1 MDSTQLQAL
10 VRELTTLPAETEW
23 VEFKHNKAIPDEI
36 GEYISALAN
45 SCALQGKPCAYIVWG
60 VEDGTHRIVGTS
72 FRPHEAKVGNEEL
85 ENWLAHHLTPRI
97 AVHMHEVD
105 VDGTPIVL
113 FAVQPATNRP
123 VRFKGTEYIRI
134 GSYKKKLHDHP
145 EKERELWRVFER
157 TPFENGVAQPGASSD
172 DVLSLIDYP
181 NYFRMIQQPLPENRS
196 AILERLVAEKVLVR
210 TSSGTYDVSNV
221 GAILFA
227 RDLRNFER
235 LARKALRVIIYRGDN
250 RVETIKELTG
260 GKGYAIGF
268 EEAISYINDQLPQ
281 NEQIGQAL
289 RREVRMYPEIAIREL
304 VANALIHQDFNIT
317 GAGPMVEIFSDRME
331 ISNPGVPLIDT
342 LRFID
347 EPPRSRNEMLAA
359 LMRRM
364 NICEERGSGIDKVIF
379 HVEIFQLPAPDFRV
393 AGDST
398 VAVLFGPR
406 KFAQMD
412 REERV
417 RACYQHACLQ
427 FVSGKRMSNATLRK
441 RMGIKDSNYPLA
453 SRIIRDATEARLIR
467 PHGAAEG
474 SRKDS
479 SYVPFWA

>member
-1 MDSTQLQAL
+1 
-10 VRELTTLPAETEW
+10 
-23 VEFKHNKAIPDEI
+23 
-36 GEYISALAN
+36 
-45 SCALQGKPCAYIVWG
+45 
-60 VEDGTHRIVGTS
+60 
-72 FRPHEAKVGNEEL
+72 
-85 ENWLAHHLTPRI
+85 
-97 AVHMHEVD
+97 
-105 VDGTPIVL
+105 
-113 FAVQPATNRP
+113 
-123 VRFKGTEYIRI
+123 
-134 GSYKKKLHDHP
+134 
-145 EKERELWRVFER
+145 
-157 TPFENGVAQPGASSD
+157 
-172 DVLSLIDYP
+172 
-181 NYFRMIQQPLPENRS
+181 
-196 AILERLVAEKVLVR
+196 
-210 TSSGTYDVSNV
+210 
-221 GAILFA
+221 
-227 RDLRNFER
+227 
-235 LARKALRVIIYRGDN
+235 
-250 RVETIKELTG
+250 
-260 GKGYAIGF
+260 
-268 EEAISYINDQLPQ
+268 
-281 NEQIGQAL
+281 
-289 RREVRMYPEIAIREL
+289 MYPEIAIREL
-304 VANALIHQDFNIT
+304 VANALIHQDFNVT
-317 GAGPMVEIFSDRME
+317 GSGPMVEIFSDRME
-331 ISNPGVPLIDT
+331 ISNPGVPLINT

-347 EPPRSRNEMLAA
+347 DPPRSRNEMLAA

-467 PHGAAEG
+467 PHGAPEG